1 RGAGRG
7 HGDAHGQQH
16 GGNGP
21 DDEARKAHAIHAQ
34 VMHEGHAQAQQGA
47 RAQHARPAFG
57 PPRDKGQRHRGG
69 GNGGAQGQQGFDH
82 GVART
87 HAQVQRQ
94 HAREMHGPHA
104 DAAQRRAC
112 RQQVQPAE
120 ALASPDALRRSQGH
134 KGAQYG
140 NAIGQDHQA
149 HAPGGLDD
157 LIRLNGF
164 IHVGSSSFAEKWD
177 NTRVI
182 AAVLPVGEAWQAIP
196 SRMEL
201 PCFL

>member
-1 RGAGRG
+1 MELYFFFFSRRSW
-7 HGDAHGQQH
+7 HT
-16 GGNGP
+16 
-21 DDEARKAHAIHAQ
+21 I
-34 VMHEGHAQAQQGA
+34 
-47 RAQHARPAFG
+47 
-57 PPRDKGQRHRGG
+57 
-69 GNGGAQGQQGFDH
+69 FDCDWSSD
-82 GVART
+82 VYSSDL
-87 HAQVQRQ
+87 VQRQ

-104 DAAQRRAC
+104 DAAQRRAR

-134 KGAQYG
+134 EGAQYG
-140 NAIGQDHQA
+140 NAIGQGHQA

-196 SRMEL
+196 PRSEERRVGKECRSR
-201 PCFL
+201 